1 MVSRVPAGPPA
12 APGRGRAAAGLL
24 VAAAI
29 WGALAAGCGGPPGA
43 VPQQAPEGATVP
55 AAPGAPAGSGAAAN
69 VAPAVAEEVL
79 RAGGQVYVRVV
90 EGQWDVWVVAPEIDV
105 KPGDH
110 LLLGKGPLRKGV
122 DVPELGRSFAELIEL
137 PALQV
142 VDAGTAKASLALA
155 PPPGG
160 QAIADVYRDRQ
171 ALSGKPVK
179 VRGRVVKASKGIFGA
194 NWYHLQDGSGVEAD
208 GTHDLT
214 VTSQADL
221 SVGDVAVAEG
231 ALTLDKDLGFGYFY
245 ACIVEEAA
253 LVKE

>member
-1 MVSRVPAGPPA
+1 VLWA
-12 APGRGRAAAGLL
+12 
-24 VAAAI
+24 
-29 WGALAAGCGGPPGA
+29 ALAAGCGGPPAGT
-43 VPQQAPEGATVP
+43 PPDAPEGATAP
-55 AAPGAPAGSGAAAN
+55 APPASPAGAGPAAGSGAAAN

-79 RAGGQVYVRVV
+79 RGGGKVYVRVL
-90 EGQWDVWVVAPEIDV
+90 EGQWDFWVVAPEIDV

-110 LLLGKGPLRKGV
+110 LLLGKGPLRKQV
-122 DVPELGRSFAELIEL
+122 DAPEVGRSFAELIEL

-142 VDAGTAKASLALA
+142 VDAGAAKASLALA

-160 QAIADVYRDRQ
+160 RPIADVYRDRQ

-245 ACIVEEAA
+245 ACIIEDGAV
-253 LVKE
+253 VKE